1 MWVVI
6 LIIWI
11 GILAFLE
18 FSITKILNYLE
29 NYRQYM
35 MNCSNVEFNI
45 MNSNVH

>member
-18 FSITKILNYLE
+18 FSITKNIKLLGKLWE
-29 NYRQYM
+29 IHDELFKCGIQY
-35 MNCSNVEFNI
+35 NEF
-45 MNSNVH
+45 